1 MSDCLNAQL
10 CRDGPAC
17 ISVSGNLA
25 ELLDEEL
32 VMSSV
37 EPKVAVATN
46 INPKLVG
53 GDHFHVTHLLVRF
66 LTDNYFHFRWCLIQS
81 VPEIKSKRGKKAFY
95 YMVSHQNQP
104 CLDRV
109 YLQTQ
114 NDIDQN
120 VVSVQTHA
128 FGFFNQVELETS
140 FRYALKGFTIS
151 IQVPQEPLYTACE
164 VCFRPLKLSNR
175 TTNWRPGTSD
185 AVGNLLNN
193 IL

>member
-53 GDHFHVTHLLVRF
+53 GTVFD
-66 LTDNYFHFRWCLIQS
+66 
-81 VPEIKSKRGKKAFY
+81 
-95 YMVSHQNQP
+95 
-104 CLDRV
+104 
-109 YLQTQ
+109 
-114 NDIDQN
+114 
-120 VVSVQTHA
+120 
-128 FGFFNQVELETS
+128 
-140 FRYALKGFTIS
+140 
-151 IQVPQEPLYTACE
+151 
-164 VCFRPLKLSNR
+164 SN
-175 TTNWRPGTSD
+175 G
-185 AVGNLLNN
+185 NN
-193 IL
+193 IRRTKILEIEFVNLVSLNERRMEETERRDGFNRDDMDEFNEAWSTEGLSPE